1 MKTVIL
7 TLSLMGSL
15 VSFAGHCPLD
25 LTQEKVL
32 QAAISIESLNGGG
45 KPLTSELHSYSS
57 KMNTWG
63 VILSYSGIQNIW
75 TVVTSED
82 GCQIKAVYQ

>member
-7 TLSLMGSL
+7 ILTLMGSS
-15 VSFAGHCPLD
+15 VSFAGPCPLG
-25 LTQEKVL
+25 LTEEKVL
-32 QAAISIESLNGGG
+32 QAAISMDSLNGGG

-57 KMNTWG
+57 KMNNWV
-63 VILSYSGIQNIW
+63 VILSYSGVRSIW

-82 GCQIKAVYQ
+82 GCQIKAMYR